1 MGCWACAT
9 KIDLSGEAE
18 GRIPTPAWKKEYFK
32 DVPEEAQWLPGDM
45 SNMVIGQGYVLVTP
59 IQVVRAYGAV
69 ATGKLLRP
77 HLLKEARNSL
87 GDTVLSYDTVE
98 DTAPQVTE
106 ANLKIVRDALHGVAT
121 ENETVSTE
129 FNKYSWSAAA
139 KTGTAEVAGKEDMAW
154 FSCYAPYDNPQF
166 AMCVC
171 VEEGGSGGSVAAPLA
186 GQIMDAAI
194 QSAAGTLEE
203 DMSTIAATEVSVGG
217 SN

>member
-1 MGCWACAT
+1 MC
-9 KIDLSGEAE
+9 I
-18 GRIPTPAWKKEYFK
+18 
-32 DVPEEAQWLPGDM
+32 
-45 SNMVIGQGYVLVTP
+45 
-59 IQVVRAYGAV
+59 
-69 ATGKLLRP
+69 
-77 HLLKEARNSL
+77 
-87 GDTVLSYDTVE
+87 
-98 DTAPQVTE
+98 
-106 ANLKIVRDALHGVAT
+106 RDR
-121 ENETVSTE
+121 
-129 FNKYSWSAAA
+129 
-139 KTGTAEVAGKEDMAW
+139 

>member
-1 MGCWACAT
+1 
-9 KIDLSGEAE
+9 
-18 GRIPTPAWKKEYFK
+18 
-32 DVPEEAQWLPGDM
+32 M

-121 ENETVSTE
+121 ENETVSAE
-129 FNKYSWSAAA
+129 FNKYSWSASADV
-139 KTGTAEVAGKEDMAW
+139 AE
-154 FSCYAPYDNPQF
+154 N
-166 AMCVC
+166 
-171 VEEGGSGGSVAAPLA
+171 
-186 GQIMDAAI
+186 
-194 QSAAGTLEE
+194 
-203 DMSTIAATEVSVGG
+203 
-217 SN
+217 